1 MPFVSLLSPFSHLIF
16 SIFTGGTVRTRRR
29 DEVFVNPFSN
39 TVELQKTES
48 DRENYALGHRE
59 V

>member
-48 DRENYALGHRE
+48 DRENYALGHIE